1 MLTRGDVP
9 VLYLVLVVSAVVT
22 LWRWAAPLLLVLS
35 AVLSVLAFVGDRSG
49 PGPLVWWLWGL
60 GLVGLGLRALHRAG
74 QYRSLDDLVAAS
86 DAGVPRAMRVR
97 GLMLKIEGDLDGA
110 EGLIRAAAEKG
121 DREAMWELGRLV
133 EDRDGLAASEP
144 WFRMAAEHGHLA
156 ARQFFRRGHALN
168 LDGSNP
174 L

>member
-1 MLTRGDVP
+1 MRLACSPCALTRGDVP

-97 GLMLKIEGDLDGA
+97 GLMLKIEGDLD
-110 EGLIRAAAEKG
+110 
-121 DREAMWELGRLV
+121 
-133 EDRDGLAASEP
+133 EP
-144 WFRMAAEHGHLA
+144 WFRMAAAHGHLA